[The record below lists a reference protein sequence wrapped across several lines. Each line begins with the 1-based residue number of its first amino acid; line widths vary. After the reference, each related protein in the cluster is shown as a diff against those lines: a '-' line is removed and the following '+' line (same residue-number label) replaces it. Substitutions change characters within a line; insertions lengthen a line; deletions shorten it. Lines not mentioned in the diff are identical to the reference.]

1 MDSCN
6 SNLMVTCTYDYGDG
20 NTHLC
25 ADNSGTHESRKNGVR
40 VAVGDIPLRA
50 YPMAVFSALN
60 NGTSVFAT
68 GNLIRTLIACC
79 VYMV

>member
-1 MDSCN
+1 
-6 SNLMVTCTYDYGDG
+6 MVTCTCDYDDE

-25 ADNSGTHESRKNGVR
+25 ADNFWTHESRENGVP

-50 YPMAVFSALN
+50 YPVAVFSALDI
-60 NGTSVFAT
+60 GTSGFAT
-68 GNLIRTLIACC
+68 ENLIRKLIACC